1 MSRWLLFVLVLV
13 TSCGCSWLS
22 NIVYTIDVP
31 QGNFIEQRD
40 VDKLRVGMSEE
51 QVTFVLGTPMVVSSF
66 GEQDWHY
73 LYQLRTGKGEI
84 IRKELTLNF
93 NQERKLTAL
102 KGDFEPPTDFSKPL
116 VP

>member
-1 MSRWLLFVLVLV
+1 MNRWLLFALVLV
-13 TSCGCSWLS
+13 TTSGCSWLS

-51 QVTFVLGTPMVVSSF
+51 QVSFVLGTPMVVSSF

-84 IRKELTLNF
+84 IRKELTLSF
-93 NQERKLTAL
+93 NTERKLSAIN
-102 KGDFEPPTDFSKPL
+102 GDFKLPADFNKPL
-116 VP
+116 GP

>member
-1 MSRWLLFVLVLV
+1 MSRWLLFALVLV
-13 TSCGCSWLS
+13 TTSGCSWLS

-51 QVTFVLGTPMVVSSF
+51 QVNFVLGTPMVVSSF

-84 IRKELTLNF
+84 IRKELTLSF
-93 NQERKLTAL
+93 NAERKLSSIN
-102 KGDFEPPTDFSKPL
+102 GDFKLPADFNKPL
-116 VP
+116 EP